1 VHPRDILGADLLG
14 TYGDDAGRAAR
25 GHMLTRD
32 AARHVRDPRPR
43 HPLGVLERGGD
54 GARRLVDVA
63 HHPAADAAIFGE
75 TDTENLRERGAR
87 QIAGELRDH
96 GAGLGAAEIEP
107 GHEAAIRHQ
116 TVPPTELRRRTT
128 TCPAKRASSSRYGRA
143 FAARSLATRTTASI
157 TSGPASRLSNT
168 RWAPPP
174 SSSSTSPRVVSVR
187 RAASIIWNNA
197 GSMACTRANN
207 PTPLEPHALV
217 RTIGKSRPARSN
229 GSCRPSASTGV
240 SAPRAPIMS
249 ATGSTSRTITFSEPG
264 GRRKTEASAIPSS
277 PRKRSASGSV
287 SSNTLAAGDNRS
299 AASTWS
305 ASRYRMPTISTWD

>member
-1 VHPRDILGADLLG
+1 MEDRDTGRAAAHFHECDAQLFLVIGQHRVRRGERLQHEVGDAIAGTLHALAEILRRRRLDGDEIHLHLEPRARHSNRVRDAVLLVDDVFLRNVVQQLVIPTQRHRTRDFVHPRDILGADLLG
-14 TYGDDAGRAAR
+14 THGDDAGRTAR

-63 HHPAADAAIFGE
+63 HHPAADAAVFGE
-75 TDTENLRERGAR
+75 TDAENLRERGAR

-116 TVPPTELRRRTT
+116 TVPPTELLRRTT

-168 RWAPPP
+168 R
-174 SSSSTSPRVVSVR
+174 
-187 RAASIIWNNA
+187 
-197 GSMACTRANN
+197 
-207 PTPLEPHALV
+207 
-217 RTIGKSRPARSN
+217 
-229 GSCRPSASTGV
+229 
-240 SAPRAPIMS
+240 
-249 ATGSTSRTITFSEPG
+249 
-264 GRRKTEASAIPSS
+264 
-277 PRKRSASGSV
+277 
-287 SSNTLAAGDNRS
+287 
-299 AASTWS
+299 
-305 ASRYRMPTISTWD
+305 